1 LITAD
6 FEDAS
11 RSHIIVSDG
20 SQEIS
25 VATCEAAEV
34 ITQLIV
40 LLVEVRYGL
49 KGGSDVRSN

>member
-20 SQEIS
+20 SQAIS

-34 ITQLIV
+34 ITQLIA
-40 LLVEVRYGL
+40 LLVEVRRVR
-49 KGGSDVRSN
+49 KGGTDGRSN